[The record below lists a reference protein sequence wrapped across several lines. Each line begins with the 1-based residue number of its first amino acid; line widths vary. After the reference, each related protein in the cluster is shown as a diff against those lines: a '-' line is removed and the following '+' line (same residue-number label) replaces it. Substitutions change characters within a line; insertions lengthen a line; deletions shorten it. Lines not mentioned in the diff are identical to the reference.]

1 MNLPTPEQFI
11 DDLAREVG
19 APWYLRRVPPV
30 FLDIYAKLILFHLAV
45 FTLVKSLV
53 DKTPSLP
60 STIGFLAAVI
70 IADRSFWR
78 AAAEILDDHRV

>member
-30 FLDIYAKLILFHLAV
+30 FLDIYAKSILLHLAV
-45 FTLVKSLV
+45 WTLVDSLLR
-53 DKTPSLP
+53 KTPSLP
-60 STIGFLAAVI
+60 STLGFLTAVV

-78 AAAEILDDHRV
+78 AAAEILDDHGV